1 MRKRHLNS
9 SSTSHNTFYHLQQCP
24 NGKSISITTHR
35 RTSEGLKCIRKDYI
49 REGAPS
55 KKGVEMIKLEQEGRE
70 YQLVSRF
77 EQIIYE
83 HCILKQARERFYTCF
98 VFLFIVLRVGVS
110 QMLSTLTTPSRHQC
124 QPIKLRPAFG
134 GWSPFR
140 CRCDAV
146 IGSKNPSPNQTDPSL
161 LVLPQF
167 WYVIVSQVLILIFF
181 NETTSYGCY

>member
-1 MRKRHLNS
+1 MNAPWDYLIRPPTRKDRVPWKTSEMCKKRREEISEEGSHHFHIQCTAPTQLSALMRKRHLNS

-55 KKGVEMIKLEQEGRE
+55 KKGIEMIKLEQEGRE

-110 QMLSTLTTPSRHQC
+110 QTLPALTTPSQHQC
-124 QPIKLRPAFG
+124 QPIKSRLAFG
-134 GWSPFR
+134 G
-140 CRCDAV
+140 
-146 IGSKNPSPNQTDPSL
+146 
-161 LVLPQF
+161 
-167 WYVIVSQVLILIFF
+167 
-181 NETTSYGCY
+181 